1 MLMLH
6 LRLLPSSAV
15 GDGGY
20 IGGETQGIL
29 LTIVCG
35 GYNTE
40 LCGVADKKLNPL
52 CSSMIDG
59 VLPPEANS
67 SWFGEERPWR
77 WR

>member
-6 LRLLPSSAV
+6 LRFLPSSAV

-20 IGGETQGIL
+20 IGGEIQGIL

-40 LCGVADKKLNPL
+40 LCGVADKFNPL
-52 CSSMIDG
+52 CSSMSEG

-67 SWFGEERPWR
+67 SSFGEERPR
-77 WR
+77 RRR

>member
-6 LRLLPSSAV
+6 FRLLPSSAV

-29 LTIVCG
+29 LTIVFG

-40 LCGVADKKLNPL
+40 LCGVADKLNPL
-52 CSSMIDG
+52 CSSIIEG

-67 SWFGEERPWR
+67 SSFGEERPRR

>member
-40 LCGVADKKLNPL
+40 LCGVADKLNPL
-52 CSSMIDG
+52 CSSMIEG
-59 VLPPEANS
+59 VLAPEANS
-67 SWFGEERPWR
+67 SSFGEERPRR